1 MQSRHLVAALAL
13 TLVLAGA
20 GVDTPFERDFE
31 DATLRIDYFHVGNA
45 FQEFVSIDRVLRQ
58 GVWAGSRTR
67 LEDPFEYGGY
77 FVEARD
83 AESGDLLYSR
93 GFDSY
98 FGEYRTTDP
107 ATEGTLRTYH
117 ESVLLPFPKRPILV
131 VFTARRNDGT
141 ILPLTET
148 TIDPASLE
156 ITTEPPRQGAQVV
169 EAHIGGPPH
178 RVLDIAILGEGYTAS
193 ETDVFVRDLTWATET
208 LLALEPFA
216 SRRDHLSVRGVLS
229 PSNQGGCDEPTRGSY
244 RDTTLGASFNALG
257 SERYLLT
264 ENNRDLRDIA
274 ANVPYDALIIMI
286 NHDRYGGGG
295 IYNLFCT
302 FTSHSDWAG
311 YLLLHEFGHSF
322 GGLADEYYSS
332 STAYNDF
339 YPRGRE
345 PVQPNITAL
354 LDPAGLKWKDLVAPG
369 TALPTPWEKEA
380 YDTADAA
387 YQKERAALNE
397 AIAEATRSG
406 APEEKIREL
415 TNNEIEHAGAHALW
429 SHEYLSKSAFSG
441 VVGAFEGAGYSST
454 GLFRSELDCLMF
466 SRRVQPYCRVCE
478 RAVATRIDSF
488 AE

>member
-1 MQSRHLVAALAL
+1 MQSRNLLAALAL
-13 TLVLAGA
+13 TLVVAGA
-20 GVDTPFERDFE
+20 GIDTPFNRDFE
-31 DATLRIDYFHVGNA
+31 DATLRVDYYHVGNA
-45 FQEFVSIDRVLRQ
+45 VEEFISIDRVSRQ

-67 LEDPFEYGGY
+67 LADPFEYGGY
-77 FVEARD
+77 LVEARD
-83 AESGDLLYSR
+83 AETGDLLYSR
-93 GFDSY
+93 GYDSY

-107 ATEGTLRTYH
+107 AGEGSLRTYH
-117 ESVLLPFPKRPILV
+117 ETVLLPYPKRPIRI

-141 ILPLTET
+141 VLPLTET

-169 EAHIGGPPH
+169 ETHIGGPPH
-178 RVLDIAILGEGYTAS
+178 RVLDIAVLGEGYTAD
-193 ETDVFVRDLTWATET
+193 EADVFVRDLTWATET
-208 LLALEPFA
+208 LLGFEPFA
-216 SRRDHLSVRGVLS
+216 SRRDHVSVRGVLM
-229 PSNQGGCDEPTRGSY
+229 PSNQTGCDEPTRGRY
-244 RDTTLGASFNALG
+244 RDTPLGSTFNALG

-264 ENNRDLRDIA
+264 EDNRNLRDIA

-295 IYNLFCT
+295 IYNLYCT
-302 FTSHSDWAG
+302 FTAHSDWAG

-354 LDPAGLKWKDLVAPG
+354 LDPADLKWKDLVAPG

-387 YQKERAALNE
+387 YQKERTALNE
-397 AIAEATRSG
+397 AIAAAVRSG
-406 APEEKIREL
+406 ASEDKIREL
-415 TNNEIEHAGAHALW
+415 TTNEIEHAAAHAKW
-429 SHEYLSKSAFSG
+429 SHEYLEKSAFAG
-441 VVGAFEGAGYSST
+441 VVGACEGAGYSST
-454 GLFRSELDCLMF
+454 GLYRPQVDCLMF
-466 SRRVQPYCRVCE
+466 SRRIQPYCRVCE
-478 RAVATRIDSF
+478 RAVAARIDAF

>member
-1 MQSRHLVAALAL
+1 MQSRNLVAAFAL
-13 TLVLAGA
+13 TLVVAGA
-20 GVDTPFERDFE
+20 AVDTPFDGDFE
-31 DATLRIDYFHVGNA
+31 DATLRIDYYHVGNA
-45 FQEFVSIDRVLRQ
+45 FREFVSIDRVSRQ

-77 FVEARD
+77 LVEAHD

-93 GFDSY
+93 RFDSY

-107 ATEGTLRTYH
+107 ATEGTMRTYH
-117 ESVLLPFPKRPILV
+117 ETVLLPYPKRPIRV
-131 VFTARRNDGT
+131 VFTARRDDGT
-141 ILPLTET
+141 ILPLAET
-148 TIDPASLE
+148 IIDPGSLE
-156 ITTEPPRQGAQVV
+156 ITTEPPRRGAQVM

-178 RVLDIAILGEGYTAS
+178 RVLDIAILGEGYTAD

-208 LLALEPFA
+208 LLAFEPFA
-216 SRRDHLSVRGVLS
+216 SRRDHLSVRGVLV
-229 PSNQGGCDEPTRGSY
+229 PSNQAGCDEPTRGSY
-244 RDTTLGASFNALG
+244 RDTTLGASFNSLG

-302 FTSHSDWAG
+302 FTAHSDWAG

-345 PVQPNITAL
+345 PVQP
-354 LDPAGLKWKDLVAPG
+354 
-369 TALPTPWEKEA
+369 
-380 YDTADAA
+380 
-387 YQKERAALNE
+387 
-397 AIAEATRSG
+397 
-406 APEEKIREL
+406 
-415 TNNEIEHAGAHALW
+415 
-429 SHEYLSKSAFSG
+429 LS
-441 VVGAFEGAGYSST
+441 
-454 GLFRSELDCLMF
+454 L
-466 SRRVQPYCRVCE
+466 
-478 RAVATRIDSF
+478 IHI
-488 AE
+488 

>member
-1 MQSRHLVAALAL
+1 MRTKNLVAALAL
-13 TLVLAGA
+13 TLVVVGA
-20 GVDTPFERDFE
+20 TIDSPFDRDFE
-31 DATLRIDYFHVGNA
+31 DATLRIDYYHVGNA
-45 FQEFVSIDRVLRQ
+45 LQEFVSIDRISRQ

-67 LEDPFEYGGY
+67 LADPFEYGGY
-77 FVEARD
+77 LVEARD

-98 FGEYRTTDP
+98 FGEYRTTHP
-107 ATEGTLRTYH
+107 AGEGTLRTYH
-117 ESVLLPFPKRPILV
+117 ETVLLPFPRRPIQVLL
-131 VFTARRNDGT
+131 TARRNDGT
-141 ILPLTET
+141 VLPLTET

-156 ITTEPPRQGAQVV
+156 ITTEPPRRGAQVV

-178 RVLDIAILGEGYTAS
+178 RVLDIAILGEGYTA
-193 ETDVFVRDLTWATET
+193 EEADVFVRDLTWATGT
-208 LLALEPFA
+208 LLTFEPFA
-216 SRRDHLSVRGVLS
+216 SHRDQLSVRGVLV
-229 PSNQGGCDEPTRGSY
+229 PSSEAGCDEPTRGSY
-244 RDTTLGASFNALG
+244 RDTTLGASFNSLG

-264 ENNRDLRDIA
+264 ENNRDLRDVA

-286 NHDRYGGGG
+286 NQDRYGGGG

-302 FTSHSDWAG
+302 FTAHSDWAG

-354 LDPAGLKWKDLVAPG
+354 LDPADLKWMDLVAPG

-387 YQKERAALNE
+387 YQKERTVLNE
-397 AIAEATRSG
+397 AIAAAVRSG
-406 APEEKIREL
+406 AAQENIQEL
-415 TNNEIEHAGAHALW
+415 TSNEIEHASAHALW
-429 SHEYLSKSAFSG
+429 A
-441 VVGAFEGAGYSST
+441 
-454 GLFRSELDCLMF
+454 
-466 SRRVQPYCRVCE
+466 
-478 RAVATRIDSF
+478 
-488 AE
+488 